1 MTARLRRPGL
11 ATGPAQ
17 PPILAGSLYDAFNQR
32 WPLPDS
38 GSWA

>member
-17 PPILAGSLYDAFNQR
+17 PPILAGSLCGAFKR
-32 WPLPDS
+32 R
-38 GSWA
+38 